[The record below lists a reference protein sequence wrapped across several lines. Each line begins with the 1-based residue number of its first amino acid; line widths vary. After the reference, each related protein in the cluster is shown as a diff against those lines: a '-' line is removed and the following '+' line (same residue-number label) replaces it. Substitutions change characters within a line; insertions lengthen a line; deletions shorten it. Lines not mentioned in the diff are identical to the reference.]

1 MSADAVR
8 RVGLPPPQ
16 DEAIRPFPG
25 LSNRLDFFEL
35 LRRLE
40 RDGELGVRLGDPGE
54 RSAVDLRIVQ
64 PADMAFAPREVVGV
78 EQYQQAG
85 RPRSVVIN
93 CRHFGLFAPYG
104 PLPVH
109 VTEHARL
116 EWLNRRNSAFQAFM
130 ALLSQRLAVLHYR
143 AWAQLNV
150 ALSHER
156 PGGNA
161 FLGHLHHLSGV
172 QEYVPEN
179 EHVRR
184 VRTRFAGAYLPDRRG
199 LKSLGLILT
208 HYFDLPC
215 RLTPR
220 FARWIDDGEG
230 AVRQRMARLGQT
242 RVGQRFYDTQH
253 SIKIKVGPLTA
264 SDYPAFQPG
273 GERLAALLAICRNY
287 VGSQL
292 MFDVDLVIN
301 THEEMSAQLGRAKLS
316 QNGWLKTRQGY
327 YTQKVFQQSI

>member
-1 MSADAVR
+1 MSADAVNCE
-8 RVGLPPPQ
+8 GLLLPKS
-16 DEAIRPFPG
+16 EENRLFPG

-54 RSAVDLRIVQ
+54 RNAIDLHIVQ
-64 PADMAFAPREVVGV
+64 PADMAFASREVADVD
-78 EQYQQAG
+78 QYHQTG
-85 RPRSVVIN
+85 RPRSVVVT

-104 PLPVH
+104 PLPIH

-116 EWLNRRNSAFQAFM
+116 EWLNRRNSAFQEFT

-150 ALSHER
+150 ALGHER
-156 PGGNA
+156 RGSNA
-161 FLGHLHHLSGV
+161 FLRHIHHLSGI
-172 QEYVPEN
+172 QEAIPEN
-179 EHVRR
+179 EHVRL

-199 LKSLGLILT
+199 LRTLNHILT
-208 HYFDLPC
+208 NYFDLPC
-215 RLTPR
+215 RLMPR

-230 AVRQRMARLGQT
+230 AVRQRMAKLGQT
-242 RVGQRFYDTQH
+242 RVGRRFYDMQH
-253 SIKIKVGPLTA
+253 SIKIEVGPLTA
-264 SDYPAFQPG
+264 SEYPGFQPG
-273 GERLAALLAICRNY
+273 GEKLAALLAICRNY

-301 THEEMSAQLGRAKLS
+301 THKEMSARLGSGKLS
-316 QNGWLKTRQGY
+316 RNGWLKTRQGF
-327 YTQKVFQQSI
+327 YTQTVFQQII

>member
-1 MSADAVR
+1 MRTDAVR
-8 RVGLPPPQ
+8 RVGLPPEEA
-16 DEAIRPFPG
+16 DEIREFPG

-40 RDGELGVRLGDPGE
+40 RDGDLGVRLGEPGE
-54 RSAVDLRIVQ
+54 RNVIDLRIVQ

-85 RPRSVVIN
+85 RPRSVVVT

-116 EWLNRRNSAFQAFM
+116 EWLSRRNSAFQAFM

-156 PGGNA
+156 PGGND
-161 FLGHLHHLSGV
+161 FLRHIHQLSGV
-172 QEYVPEN
+172 QESVPEN

-184 VRTRFAGAYLPDRRG
+184 VRTRFAGAYLPNRRG
-199 LKSLGLILT
+199 LRSLSRILT

-220 FARWIDDGEG
+220 YARWIDDGEG
-230 AVRQRMARLGQT
+230 AVRQRMAKLGQT
-242 RVGQRFYDTQH
+242 RVGRRFYDTQH
-253 SIKIKVGPLTA
+253 SIKIEVGPLAA

-273 GERLAALLAICRNY
+273 GEKLAALLAICRNY

-301 THEEMSAQLGRAKLS
+301 THKEMSAQLGSGKLS
-316 QNGWLKTRQGY
+316 RNGWLKTRPGFY
-327 YTQKVFQQSI
+327 IQKVFQQII